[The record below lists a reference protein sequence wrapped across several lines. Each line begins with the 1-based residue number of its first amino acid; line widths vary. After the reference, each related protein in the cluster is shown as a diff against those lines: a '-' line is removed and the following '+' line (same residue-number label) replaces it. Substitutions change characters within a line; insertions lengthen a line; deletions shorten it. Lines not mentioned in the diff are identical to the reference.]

1 VDKTCSIIIP
11 TYNEAENIL
20 SLLEEIKQTLSSRYD
35 YEIVIADDDST
46 DGTWRLVE
54 SAAKNDQTLKLLRR
68 KGKRGLGPSIV
79 DGFRRAKGD
88 ILLVMDG
95 DGQHDA
101 KCLPKLIDSAM
112 ENDMVV
118 GTRFADGG
126 LIEGKWPFYR
136 LAASRLAARAAFF
149 MLRVNVSDPMSGFF
163 AVRKNAF
170 DDIANLL
177 NPEGFKIMLE
187 ILFLLRKKCPDR
199 KISERGIR
207 FKKRRAGH
215 SKLGIGVILSY
226 FKMLWRLKMLR
237 LKP

>member
-1 VDKTCSIIIP
+1 VDKTCSIVIP

-35 YEIVIADDDST
+35 YEIIVADDDSP
-46 DGTWRLVE
+46 DGTWRLVD
-54 SAAKNDQTLKLLRR
+54 SAAKNDNTLKLLRR
-68 KGKRGLGPSIV
+68 NGKRGLGPSIV
-79 DGFRRAKGD
+79 DGFRRAKGE

-95 DGQHDA
+95 DGQHGA

-126 LIEGKWPFYR
+126 LIDGRWPFYR
-136 LAASRLAARAAFF
+136 LAASWLAARAASF

-163 AVRKNAF
+163 AVRKSAF
-170 DDIANLL
+170 DNIAHLL

-187 ILFLLRKKCPDR
+187 ILFLLKKKRPDCR
-199 KISERGIR
+199 ISEVGIR
-207 FKKRRAGH
+207 FKKRSAGH
-215 SKLGIGVILSY
+215 SKLGLGVILSY
-226 FKMLWRLKMLR
+226 FKMLLR
-237 LKP
+237 LKRLKFKP